1 MPYIANKPGTAF
13 RTYTDKDTFTGDG
26 STVAFDMQFAIG
38 EAGQNDLQ
46 IFVNDVRQI
55 PGDDYT
61 LGVDDAGDYKRVTF
75 TSAPTNGH
83 AIVILNPGT
92 VQGEFSSVGD
102 NAVTNSKLNPSAISG
117 QVELAE
123 QAADKIGRAHV

>member
-26 STVAFDMQFAIG
+26 STVAFDMQFAIA

-46 IFVNDVRQI
+46 VFVNDVRQI

-61 LGVDDAGDYKRVTF
+61 LGVDGTGEYKRVTF

-83 AIVILNPGT
+83 AIVILKDRK
-92 VQGEFSSVGD
+92 SV
-102 NAVTNSKLNPSAISG
+102 V
-117 QVELAE
+117 
-123 QAADKIGRAHV
+123 